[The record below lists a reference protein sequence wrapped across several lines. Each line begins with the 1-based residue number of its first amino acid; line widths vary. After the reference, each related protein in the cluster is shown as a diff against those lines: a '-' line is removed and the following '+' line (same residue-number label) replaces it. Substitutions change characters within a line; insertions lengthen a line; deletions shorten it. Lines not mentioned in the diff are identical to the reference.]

1 MNMENRNQSLQEFD
15 DQNFDDIDGGNDDD
29 LINDDMMDDDAL
41 ADLGDGLMMTNE
53 DDVDLDAGDDQIPDM
68 DEMEFGQNQHQPQS
82 KRLED
87 VDLSRDSGE
96 DFEED

>member
-1 MNMENRNQSLQEFD
+1 MENRNQSLQEFD

-53 DDVDLDAGDDQIPDM
+53 DDVDLDAGDD
-68 DEMEFGQNQHQPQS
+68 
-82 KRLED
+82 
-87 VDLSRDSGE
+87 
-96 DFEED
+96 